1 MDLYRVLE
9 RPLITEKST
18 ELATPSNKPK
28 MTNPDVHRYA
38 FRVAR
43 KATKA
48 EIKQAVEQRF
58 RVHVAAVNTMTIK
71 PKERGAGRQRG
82 YTSAWKKA
90 VVTLAHGQSIE
101 GFFGTV

>member
-18 ELATPSNKPK
+18 ELATPRKPK

-90 VVTLAHGQSIE
+90 VVTLARGQSIE
-101 GFFGTV
+101 DFFGTV

>member
-1 MDLYRVLE
+1 MELYRVLE

-18 ELATPSNKPK
+18 ELATPSKPK

-58 RVHVAAVNTMTIK
+58 RVNVAAVNTMTMR
-71 PKERGAGRQRG
+71 PKEKGAGTRRG

-90 VVTLAHGQSIE
+90 VVTLARGQSIE
-101 GFFGTV
+101 DFFGTV

>member
-18 ELATPSNKPK
+18 ELATPSKPK
-28 MTNPDVHRYA
+28 MTNPDVHSYA

-48 EIKQAVEQRF
+48 EIKQAV
-58 RVHVAAVNTMTIK
+58 
-71 PKERGAGRQRG
+71 
-82 YTSAWKKA
+82 
-90 VVTLAHGQSIE
+90 
-101 GFFGTV
+101 

>member
-1 MDLYRVLE
+1 
-9 RPLITEKST
+9 
-18 ELATPSNKPK
+18 

-43 KATKA
+43 KATKT

-58 RVHVAAVNTMTIK
+58 RVNVAAVNTMTMR
-71 PKERGAGRQRG
+71 PKEKGAGTRRG

-90 VVTLAHGQSIE
+90 VVTLARGQSIE
-101 GFFGTV
+101 DFFGTV

>member
-18 ELATPSNKPK
+18 ELATPSKPK

-38 FRVAR
+38 FRVAS
-43 KATKA
+43 KAAKA

-58 RVHVAAVNTMTIK
+58 RVNVAAVNTMTMR
-71 PKERGAGRQRG
+71 PKEKGAGTRRG
-82 YTSAWKKA
+82 YASAWKKA
-90 VVTLAHGQSIE
+90 VVTLARGQSIE
-101 GFFGTV
+101 DFFGTV

>member
-1 MDLYRVLE
+1 
-9 RPLITEKST
+9 
-18 ELATPSNKPK
+18 

-43 KATKA
+43 NATKA

-58 RVHVAAVNTMTIK
+58 RVNVAAVNTMPMR
-71 PKERGAGRQRG
+71 PKEKGAGTRRG

-101 GFFGTV
+101 DFFGTV